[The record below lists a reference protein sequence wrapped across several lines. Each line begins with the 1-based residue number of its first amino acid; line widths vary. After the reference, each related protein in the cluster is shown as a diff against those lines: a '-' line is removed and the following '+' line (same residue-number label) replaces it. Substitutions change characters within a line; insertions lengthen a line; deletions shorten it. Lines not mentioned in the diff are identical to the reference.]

1 MNKSDLV
8 KAIAADAEI
17 TQEQAS
23 KLLDAVTTCITNALA
38 RGDTVALVGFGAFSV
53 KERAAR
59 KGRNPKTGV
68 EVHIPACKVVDFKA
82 GKGLKEAI
90 L

>member
-23 KLLDAVTTCITNALA
+23 KLLDAVTTNITQALA
-38 RGDTVALVGFGAFSV
+38 GGDTVALVGFGRVIS
-53 KERAAR
+53 RLR
-59 KGRNPKTGV
+59 WNLKGK
-68 EVHIPACKVVDFKA
+68 
-82 GKGLKEAI
+82 I
-90 L
+90 LYIV